1 MQVRQDKSNPASTTE
16 TPVNIGLGP
25 LTLVDL
31 KLSTKQQMKRLKRKR
46 KGAAAAEEDSADEEP
61 AGEEP
66 GAAQMHHLWIACT
79 PCVSKTAGWKQS
91 LEPAPI
97 RHIVAV
103 RGTQTLL
110 VGVCRSQ

>member
-66 GAAQMHHLWIACT
+66 GAAAAPSLACLCPMCPNSCRVET
-79 PCVSKTAGWKQS
+79 FTEACPSRPPVAACRSCPLV
-91 LEPAPI
+91 
-97 RHIVAV
+97 VAV
-103 RGTQTLL
+103 CHEQ
-110 VGVCRSQ
+110 

>member
-66 GAAQMHHLWIACT
+66 GAAQLHHLWIACA
-79 PCVSKTAGWKQS
+79 PCVQSCRGATILGACPYKTHGRRLQSSKLVVGRS
-91 LEPAPI
+91 LP
-97 RHIVAV
+97 
-103 RGTQTLL
+103 
-110 VGVCRSQ
+110 